1 MTKLQFFAAIALAA
15 IMALPCKAVQIPL
28 DEEHFPDE
36 NVRAWLSS
44 LSGAVTNGMVE
55 TDKVTSLPGTAYAL
69 KIVDFSC
76 AKYFT
81 KLDGT
86 LSFSYSTWTKL
97 EKVDIS
103 GLTKVTAIDNGL
115 TKTIDNYGGTNYKML
130 SMKSIIADGCTGL
143 TSVKF
148 GVCPNVEYAS
158 FQGCTALSTF
168 YLYGK
173 KLGSYDAFNK
183 KLTALDLSA
192 SNQLSDV
199 CVAGNKE
206 MKTLKLSDNLPYLTK
221 LNCSDCK
228 IRTLNL
234 KGLPESMNYLNVQY
248 NRLRHIDVSA
258 NKKFTIFYYNGN
270 ALTDLDV
277 SHLTQWSNSPNTN
290 NQTVYCGK
298 NTTEFVLIENLPKN
312 HDYDKSLSGATFRE
326 EDNGKGGT
334 RVICTFNNNVTKAT
348 YTYQPYLTNFWPR
361 QGQAYEKA
369 QLKVT
374 LLRKDDPDIEERE
387 LWMVPAEC
395 EQSLTSL
402 DKEFQLIYMGNGLY
416 EYGSESKFMGNF
428 RIEERAM
435 GAATARSA
443 ATLHDFG
450 GHLDE
455 DTNTADTYMCLRN
468 LGRTYQ
474 LVENSQLHFTTHPDQ
489 TKVNSDLTDKVLAVN
504 KPKLTVDYRP
514 EDEVR
519 TISLASTAEPGKET
533 TGVENVAAETTDGPV
548 EYFDLNGLRINAAD
562 MAPGIYIRRQ
572 GSKVDKVI
580 L

>member
-81 KLDGT
+81 KLSGK

-97 EKVDIS
+97 EKLDIS
-103 GLTKVTAIDNGL
+103 GLTLVTQLDNAL
-115 TKTIDNYGGTNYKML
+115 TGNSYQGTNYKML
-130 SMKSIIADGCTGL
+130 SMKSLKADGCTGL
-143 TSVKF
+143 TTVIF
-148 GVCPNVEYAS
+148 PLCPNLEYAS
-158 FQGCTALSTF
+158 FQGCTAISKF
-168 YLYGK
+168 WMYGK
-173 KLGSYDAFNK
+173 KLGSYDAFNSGI
-183 KLTALDLSA
+183 TALDLSA
-192 SNQLSDV
+192 SENLSDV
-199 CVAGNKE
+199 WVAGNKE
-206 MKTLKLSDNLPYLTK
+206 MKTLKLGDNVPNLKNLD
-221 LNCSDCK
+221 CSDCK
-228 IRTLNL
+228 IRALNL
-234 KGLPESMNYLNVQY
+234 KGMPETVTKLNVQT

-258 NKKFTIFYYNGN
+258 IKKFTIFYYNGN

-326 EDNGKGGT
+326 EDNGKGGK
-334 RVICTFNNNVTKAT
+334 RIICTFNNNVTKAT

-374 LLRKDDPDIEERE
+374 LLREDDPDIEERE
-387 LWMVPAEC
+387 LWMVPTEC
-395 EQSLTSL
+395 DASLRSFA
-402 DKEFQLIYMGNGLY
+402 DDVQLIYMGNGLY